1 MSSNNDFSNKAKR
14 DFDLVQL
21 AQKGNQMAYSKL
33 LRYYRDPLFYM
44 MKKMVSNDNDAED
57 LTIEAISK
65 AFKMIDEY
73 TPKFAFST
81 WLYKIATNHC
91 IDFIRKQNKYNTLSI
106 DENFENSNNNKTILI
121 KSQTPDPEEKMIE
134 GQKGK
139 FLKSI
144 ISNLNPD
151 YQEIIRLKYYDGL
164 SYIEIAEKLNIP
176 LGTVKARLYRSKDF
190 LLSILN
196 NNDIII

>member
-1 MSSNNDFSNKAKR
+1 MNSKADFSNKAKR

-21 AQKGNQMAYSKL
+21 AKQGNQTAYTKL
-33 LRYYRDPLFYM
+33 LGYYRDALFFM
-44 MKKMVSNDNDAED
+44 MKKMVYNDGDAED

-65 AFKMIDEY
+65 AFKMLDEY

-81 WLYKIATNHC
+81 WLFKIATNHC
-91 IDFIRKQNKYNTLSI
+91 IDFMRKQNKHKTLSI
-106 DENFENSNNNKTILI
+106 DEDFNNEISNRSTTI
-121 KSQTPDPEEKMIE
+121 KSQTPDPEERMIE

-139 FLKSI
+139 LIKNI

-151 YQEIIRLKYYDGL
+151 YQEIIRLKYYEGL
-164 SYIEIAEKLNIP
+164 SYIEISEKLEIP

-190 LLSILN
+190 LLSIIN
-196 NNDIII
+196 NSNIII

>member
-1 MSSNNDFSNKAKR
+1 MNSKADFSDKAKR

-21 AQKGNQMAYSKL
+21 AKQGDQTAYAKL
-33 LRYYRDPLFYM
+33 LVYYRDTLFFM
-44 MKKMVSNDNDAED
+44 MKKMVSNNGDAED

-65 AFKMIDEY
+65 AFKMLDEY

-81 WLYKIATNHC
+81 WLFKIATNHC
-91 IDFIRKQNKYNTLSI
+91 IDFMRKQNKHKTLSI
-106 DENFENSNNNKTILI
+106 DEGFDNDTFNKTRTI

-134 GQKGK
+134 WQKGK
-139 FLKSI
+139 LIKTI

-151 YQEIIRLKYYDGL
+151 YQEIIRLKYYEGL
-164 SYIEIAEKLNIP
+164 SYIEISEKLEIP

-190 LLSILN
+190 LLSIIN
-196 NNDIII
+196 NSDIII

>member
-1 MSSNNDFSNKAKR
+1 MNSKADFSDKAKR

-21 AQKGNQMAYSKL
+21 AKQGDQTAYAKL
-33 LRYYRDPLFYM
+33 LVYYRDSLFFM
-44 MKKMVSNDNDAED
+44 MKKMVSNNGDAED

-65 AFKMIDEY
+65 AFKMLDEY

-81 WLYKIATNHC
+81 WLFKIATNHC
-91 IDFIRKQNKYNTLSI
+91 IDFMRKQNKHKTLSI
-106 DENFENSNNNKTILI
+106 DEGFDNDTFNKTRTI

-139 FLKSI
+139 LIKTI

-151 YQEIIRLKYYDGL
+151 YQEIIRLKYYEGL
-164 SYIEIAEKLNIP
+164 SYIEISEKLEIP

-190 LLSILN
+190 LLSIIN
-196 NNDIII
+196 NSDIII